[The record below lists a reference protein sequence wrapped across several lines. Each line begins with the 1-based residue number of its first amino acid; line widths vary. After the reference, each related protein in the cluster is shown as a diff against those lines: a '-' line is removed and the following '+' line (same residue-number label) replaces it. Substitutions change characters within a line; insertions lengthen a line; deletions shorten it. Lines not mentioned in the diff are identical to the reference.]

1 VTAQPGP
8 TLAAAIDAWAAGDPA
23 AAQTLAMSAL
33 QADPEPAAFGIL
45 GDIMAARGEGLAAT
59 AVYRAGLV
67 RFPDNLPLAINFA
80 RLLRTLPDGAA
91 EAVAILKRVV
101 NREPGFAPARLSLIE
116 TVRTATDR
124 LDEAER
130 LARGYI
136 RRFPDDAHGF
146 LVLAL
151 TLFDGNRLIEADQA
165 ADRCLARNGHRER
178 ALELKA
184 NIRVGLGDAPGAAA
198 CYRDLI
204 RDRPDPA
211 IHSRLL
217 MAMQYCDEVDEA
229 AIFAETE
236 RWVAAHTADIVPRM
250 VWPGMDFDPARRLRI
265 GIVSRDFRLSAL
277 PYLAMPLFRHR
288 PAEWSM
294 TLYAN
299 VEQPDDWT
307 ARFRALTDHWV
318 DIAELDDEAAAE
330 RIAADRIDVLF
341 DINGH
346 TLGGRPGLFARKPA
360 PVQLAWLDYVGT
372 TGLAAMDGIIGDP
385 GHLPLADQRWY
396 AEPIRHV
403 AADLYRYEPPSD
415 APPVAALPAIEAGRI
430 SFGCFNSAYK
440 LSAPTLSLWARILH
454 ALPSSKLILKSP
466 EYGTADTRRRFLAL
480 FARHGIDPARLDL
493 RAGAAHPLGMLAAYG
508 EVDIALD
515 PFPYSGGLT
524 TLEALYM
531 GVPVVTMPGRRFG
544 SRHASVHLRVVGLDD
559 WIAIDGD
566 DYVALAL
573 RKAGDPAALAAL
585 RAGLRPRLEA
595 SPLCDGAALA
605 ADLARIVRAR
615 WQAVCRTAARR

>member
-1 VTAQPGP
+1 MTAQPAP
-8 TLAAAIDAWAAGDPA
+8 VIAAALDAWAAGDLVT
-23 AAQTLAMSAL
+23 AQRLAMASL
-33 QADPEPAAFGIL
+33 EADPEPAAFGIL
-45 GDIMAARGEGLAAT
+45 AEILAAHGEGKAAT
-59 AVYRAGLV
+59 AIYRTGLA

-101 NREPGFAPARLSLIE
+101 NQEPGFAPARLSLIE
-116 TVRTATDR
+116 TVRTATGR

-130 LARGYI
+130 LARGY
-136 RRFPDDAHGF
+136 

-151 TLFDGNRLIEADQA
+151 ILFDGHRLIEADQA
-165 ADRCLARNGHRER
+165 ADTCLALKGHRER

-184 NIRVGLGDAPGAAA
+184 SIRVGLGDAAGVVG

-217 MAMQYCDEVDEA
+217 MAMQYCDGMDEA

-236 RWVAAHTADIVPRM
+236 SWVRAHTADIVPRT
-250 VWPGMDFDPARRLRI
+250 VWPCVDFDPARRLRI
-265 GIVSRDFRLSAL
+265 GIVSRDFRASAL
-277 PYLAMPLFRHR
+277 PYLVMPLFRHW
-288 PAEWSM
+288 PAEWTM

-299 VEQPDDWT
+299 VEQHDDWT
-307 ARFRALTDHWV
+307 AQFRALADHWV
-318 DIAELDDEAAAE
+318 DIAELDDDAAAD

-372 TGLAAMDGIIGDP
+372 TGLATMDGIIGDA
-385 GHLPLADQRWY
+385 GHLPLSDQRWY
-396 AEPIRHV
+396 VEPILHV
-403 AADLYRYEPPSD
+403 AADLYRYEPPSG
-415 APPVAALPAIEAGRI
+415 APPVAALPALAAGRV

-440 LSAPTLSLWARILH
+440 LSASTLSLWARILH
-454 ALPSSKLILKSP
+454 ALPSSRLILKAP
-466 EYGTADTRRRFLAL
+466 EYGTADTCRRFLAL
-480 FARHGIDPARLDL
+480 FAQHGIGPARLDL
-493 RAGAAHPLGMLAAYG
+493 RAGAVHPLGMLAAYE

-524 TLEALYM
+524 SLEALHM

-544 SRHASVHLRVVGLDD
+544 SRHSAVHLRAIGLDD
-559 WIAIDGD
+559 WIAADDD

-573 RKAGDPAALAAL
+573 RQAGDPAALAAL
-585 RAGLRPRLEA
+585 RATLRPRLDA
-595 SPLCDGAALA
+595 SPLRDGAALA
-605 ADLARIVRAR
+605 ADLARIVRTQ
-615 WQAVCRTAARR
+615 WQAACRAAARM